1 MKRKTTIR
9 IIATLAL
16 VALGSF
22 LGQAKDPPRAELNLK
37 DLNGQKVRLSEL
49 RGKIVVLNFW
59 ATWCGPC
66 NAEMP
71 MLVEFGK
78 KYSLQG
84 VVFIGASLDEPKTRS
99 RIPAFL
105 AEHGI
110 EFPVWIGAT
119 GNDLDRLDMGP
130 AVPATA
136 FLDAEGRI
144 VSRVQGQIRREE
156 VVERLDWLTGLR
168 TTAAPAV
175 LVKHLENH

>member
-1 MKRKTTIR
+1 MKPLITV
-9 IIATLAL
+9 TLAL
-16 VALGSF
+16 VALCSF
-22 LGQAKDPPRAELNLK
+22 FGQAKDSPRAELVLK

-78 KYSLQG
+78 KYSAQG
-84 VVFIGASLDEPKTRS
+84 VVFIGASLDEAKTRS

-105 AEHGI
+105 ADHGI

-119 GNDLDRLDMGP
+119 SNDLDRLDMGP

-156 VVERLDWLTGLR
+156 VVERLDWLIGSR
-168 TTAAPAV
+168 TSAAPAA